1 MSREVDSRVVEMR
14 FDNTNFEKNTKKT
27 IASVDRLMEKLQF
40 KGAEK
45 GFEKLDEA
53 AKDVD
58 FGPMDESLSVLERHF
73 GALEIVATTALVN
86 ITNKFVNAGEKLV
99 KSLSVDQVMSGWN
112 KYTEKTSNVQ
122 TIMNATGKSIEQ
134 VNSYLNKL
142 MWYSDET
149 SFSFNE
155 MTSAISSMTATGGD
169 IEKLIPM
176 VMGIANSV
184 ADAGQSGEAFN
195 HTIRNLTQSYS
206 TGFLN
211 LQDWNSLAIA
221 KTNSKALIE
230 NLIEAGKELGT
241 LDAQGRTSSGTLVN
255 AGTFRNT
262 LSEKWATKAVMERAF
277 NKYAQMTLD
286 VYDLTQKES
295 ITASEA
301 IDQLSGSY
309 DNIAE
314 RSFKA
319 AQQAKSFNEAVDATK
334 DAVSSSWMKVFE
346 TIFGNKEEATDTWTE
361 LANRLY
367 DIFVPGIEDLR
378 ERLAEGLDS
387 GWHQLLSNE
396 MGDQGDAYTYALE
409 QVALATGALTEEQI
423 KEAGS
428 FGAALQEN
436 GVSADTLRQAL
447 DEACTSTEKLLALS
461 DKELDAQGY
470 DKDAIQKAHDQ
481 FVELN
486 EAVQNGTLDLEAYAE
501 AIGQVSGREH
511 LMQGLWNI
519 MDAIGKV
526 VGPIKEAFHEIF
538 PPADGERIYTVAER
552 FDLLTE
558 QLIITDETAE
568 KIKKTFKGVFSVL
581 RVGTT
586 ALSAIGRAAAK
597 GFGLVVDAAG
607 PVADVLLRIGAG
619 LGDFVT
625 EIGKVVTEGGTLEKK
640 LGRVKDALAKLLS
653 PLGDLGNALRQTT
666 IGKAIDEVLTK
677 GEEATG
683 VLGVLYR
690 TAKRVLTGL
699 YDLLT
704 NAAGSGT
711 TLLKSAGYTIGT
723 LITKLGKLGGE
734 IADFT
739 GATLPTMKQ
748 LEQNLSD
755 MPKNLGAALKEFAEG
770 FDASMR
776 AIDRRTTDTLA
787 PVKQFFTAV
796 KECFDAISGTDIYRL
811 MSLAD
816 VGLLAL
822 AINQMGKAI
831 VSLKKMLETPIGKL
845 FDAMAGSF
853 KQLTSAIKTWQKNNS
868 SKTLVS
874 MASAMLILAGA
885 MYVMSRIEPD
895 RLWDVFCITA
905 TSIGILAG
913 AAKLLEPTAKTMGK
927 AFDGLKSSVLN
938 AATLWGTAAALV
950 ALGVAASSIA
960 KGFAALMEVLQK
972 GNITANAA
980 ALSIASVSLMG
991 LMLALGKLSQALV
1004 VGEKTINHK
1013 AILTTG
1019 LEMLALGGAIKILST
1034 ALEPLSKIKST
1045 SLLKAGGAVAALGVL
1060 MTAMMGTLLIVQKAT
1075 KLAGAQNGFGMVAIA
1090 GGLFIAAQAVEKL
1103 AGIKLVPLEFAM
1115 TSMKTLMLLMTA
1127 MSALSSRTRFGSG
1140 AAVLAMAGSLYVLAG
1155 AVQLF
1160 ASMGG
1165 TAMDGL
1171 IKVIGAL
1178 TAITVASAWA
1188 GADGA
1193 VAIMTISSAMLVLAG
1208 AVAVYAK
1215 LGDDAWIALGKVGA
1229 ALAEM
1234 AVGVWILGKFKGD
1247 ALNAAWVI
1255 NTLSTGMIKLAA
1267 ACLIFNM
1274 VNWQSLAAAGIALGG
1289 LIAILMGAG
1298 WLATKLPMLSAGFT
1312 ILGTAFDKFASGAL
1326 KLAGAVA
1333 VIGVL
1338 SMFAG
1343 PICQAIVGAAP
1354 DIEEALVSVINIL
1367 CSVIVR
1373 CAEPLGRALGT
1384 LGLVIVDAIT
1394 VFIAGMWVRIKP
1406 ALDDLWG
1413 KFTGWVKTQFENFDL
1428 LDLIAHTTFI
1438 NPFAPFLDELEH
1450 GDSFMAGLYQQMTG
1464 TGKYA
1469 TEGMAKGVADKT
1481 ANAEVKKATE
1491 DVANTI
1497 VDTSKTTLDEH
1508 SPSKVMADIGRYV
1521 TLGLA
1526 EGIGDQSAL
1535 ARARAAMLNVATS
1548 IREVFTTYWGIHSP
1562 SDLAMSDAENILEGA
1577 VWGMCDEDAR
1587 EKLRQ
1592 ESYNAASAVK
1602 EGAGTALDEAAALIQ
1617 EKMLGIYDSFK
1628 MNPLANA
1635 DSLRAGVK
1643 DAQKSFEKT
1652 VQDSKLIPGR
1662 NGIQTATTDTTWSLD
1677 ALKKAA
1683 LDAMEKPYGVFT
1695 DFYKKALD
1703 DIQPDVA
1710 DPTTKAKA
1718 SKAGKSLADT
1728 LASAFSERLK
1738 ANKADMSA
1746 ASKEYALWEV
1756 TDGDTAALEEAVR
1769 KKTES
1774 LTREIELQTERVK
1787 IAQEQYDTMLSK
1799 VSGDNEN
1806 TKEAYAT
1813 LLDEKKTLA
1822 ELERD
1827 KQDSILAVIKE
1838 RVRESDTKTAEDEYE
1853 LWSALYEDSA
1863 TVTEKSNRKIAY
1875 IDRKIKASAEILL
1888 ATEADYK
1895 AVKEQYGEASLKTQA
1910 AYQTYLEA
1918 QTDQQ
1923 ELINELNKAQI
1934 EALENEAEYLKK
1946 QAAAV
1951 SSRQSLMNKLYNDG
1965 DLSSRADAYASAV
1978 EQYGEDSLEARR
1990 AATQGTMTAII
2001 GLGTALS
2008 GMRFQLGQVTYAQEK
2023 YNETVRLYGKYSE
2036 EALAAYENM
2045 MDSRSTF
2052 AGLAEELGGVFD
2064 MSDSAKRAL
2073 MQLGDAIATN
2083 WKPIQNGFSKVWT
2096 QVEKRFPQTAE
2107 KLANFV
2113 GLYMRDGAT
2122 ETISATMN
2130 AVVAAMNGD
2139 WASAVASGLTAV
2151 LDVVGTDFGQTLT
2164 EAISTALKNAF
2175 GGNGLLAQL
2184 LGELFANSGSSGGFF
2199 SKLLGGAKNGFFSKL
2214 WDWGKSLLG
2223 FTSKADKAM
2232 AAVNAAGT
2240 SKTGLLAVLNGTAE
2254 GAGAVQ
2260 TTTKAI
2266 VGSGGLAKA
2275 VATVGTKAAGIL
2287 GKVGGGIAKVA
2298 SMLGPHGLLIG
2309 AAVAATATVGVIVA
2323 KNWDKIKE
2331 SVGSV
2336 FEWIKEKASN
2346 LWSGVKGL
2354 VGGAI
2359 NVGKNVVGGL
2369 WNGIKGVASGLW
2381 NGIKGIG
2388 RGIINGFKS
2397 IFGIHSPSTVF
2408 AEIGGYLM
2416 QGMSNGITQSADG
2429 VDRSLEEV
2437 SAGALKVAQNGAE
2450 QLLRALNSEDDP
2462 VIRPVVDLSDAENSL
2477 GWMDDRMTGSYTR
2490 RLNVQRSAALAGA
2503 VTAKAN
2509 HQNGADEKE
2518 DDPAKKSG
2526 DREVVEAI
2534 RQMGDRIDGVARAV
2548 SGMKVVMNSRK
2559 LVGEIKTDMNNALGE
2574 LAEKGR

>member
-45 GFEKLDEA
+45 GFEKLDA
-53 AKDVD
+53 AAQDVD

-73 GALEIVATTALVN
+73 STLEIVATTALVN

-122 TIMNATGKSIEQ
+122 TIMNATGKSIDQ
-134 VNSYLNKL
+134 VNGYLNKL

-155 MTSAISSMTATGGD
+155 MTSALSSMTATGGD

-221 KTNSKALIE
+221 KTNSKALVE

-241 LDAQGRTSSGTLVN
+241 LDSQGRTSGGTLVN
-255 AGTFRNT
+255 ASTFRNT

-319 AQQAKSFNEAVDATK
+319 AQQAKSFNEAIDATK

-409 QVALATGALTEEQI
+409 QVALATGAVTEEQI

-447 DEACTSTEKLLALS
+447 DEARSSTEKLLALS

-470 DKDAIQKAHDQ
+470 DKDAIQKAHDK

-486 EAVQNGTLDLEAYAE
+486 EAVQNGTLDLAAYAE

-538 PPADGERIYTVAER
+538 PPADGDRIYTIAER

-558 QLIITDETAE
+558 KLIITDDTAE

-586 ALSAIGRAAAK
+586 ALSALGRAAAK

-625 EIGKVVTEGGTLEKK
+625 EIGKIVTEGGTLEKK

-653 PLGDLGNALRQTT
+653 PLGDLGDALRQTT

-704 NAAGSGT
+704 NAAGSGAV
-711 TLLKSAGYTIGT
+711 LLKSAGYAIGT

-796 KECFDAISGTDIYRL
+796 KEGFDAISGTDVYRL

-885 MYVMSRIEPD
+885 MYIMSRIEPD

-950 ALGVAASSIA
+950 ALGVAASAIA

-972 GNITANAA
+972 GNIAANAA
-980 ALSIASVSLMG
+980 ALSIASVALIG

-1045 SLLKAGGAVAALGVL
+1045 SLLKAGGAVVALGVL

-1090 GGLFIAAQAVEKL
+1090 GGLLIAAQAVEKL

-1140 AAVLAMAGSLYVLAG
+1140 AAMLAMAGSLYVLAG

-1165 TAMDGL
+1165 AAMDGL
-1171 IKVIGAL
+1171 VKVF
-1178 TAITVASAWA
+1178 TAMTLMAIVSDAAK
-1188 GADGA
+1188 ADGA

-1215 LGDDAWIALGKVGA
+1215 LGDDAWLALLKVGA
-1229 ALAEM
+1229 ALGGM
-1234 AVGVWILGKFKGD
+1234 TIAVVGLGRVKGD

-1333 VIGVL
+1333 ILGVL

-1354 DIEEALVSVINIL
+1354 DIEEALVSVINVL

-1373 CAEPLGRALGT
+1373 CAEPLGKALGT
-1384 LGLVIVDAIT
+1384 LGLIIVDAIT

-1428 LDLIAHTTFI
+1428 LGLIGNSWI
-1438 NPFAPFLDELEH
+1438 NPFAPFLDELAH
-1450 GDSFMAGLYQQMTG
+1450 GDSFMAGLYQQLTG

-1469 TEGMAKGVADKT
+1469 TEGLADGIADKEANAKVKDATDAVADAVVTT
-1481 ANAEVKKATE
+1481 AKDDFKQ
-1491 DVANTI
+1491 
-1497 VDTSKTTLDEH
+1497 H
-1508 SPSKVMADIGRYV
+1508 SPSKVMADIGRFV

-1548 IREVFTTYWGIHSP
+1548 IREVFTTFWGIHSP

-1643 DAQKSFEKT
+1643 EAQKNFEKT
-1652 VQDSKLIPGR
+1652 VQDSKLIPGKK
-1662 NGIQTATTDTTWSLD
+1662 GIQTANSDTTFSWD
-1677 ALKKAA
+1677 ELKQIA
-1683 LDAMEKPYGVFT
+1683 LDKIDGPLGVFN
-1695 DFYKKALD
+1695 DCYKKVVD
-1703 DIQPDVA
+1703 DILPDTT
-1710 DPTTKAKA
+1710 DPTTKTKA
-1718 SKAGKSLADT
+1718 SKTGKSLADT

-1738 ANKADMSA
+1738 ANKTEMSA

-1756 TDGDTAALEEAVR
+1756 TEGDTAALEEAVR

-1774 LTREIELQTERVK
+1774 LTREIDLQTERVK
-1787 IAQEQYDTMLSK
+1787 IAQEQYDTMLAK
-1799 VSGDNEN
+1799 VGGDNAN

-1838 RVRESDTKTAEDEYE
+1838 RYESDTKTAEDEYE
-1853 LWSALYEDSA
+1853 LWSALYEDSS

-1978 EQYGEDSLEARR
+1978 EQYGEDSIEARR

-2023 YNETVRLYGKYSE
+2023 YNETVRLHGKYSE
-2036 EALAAYENM
+2036 EALEAYENM

-2052 AGLAEELGGVFD
+2052 AGLAEELGDVFD
-2064 MSDSAKRAL
+2064 MSDSAKRAM

-2184 LGELFANSGSSGGFF
+2184 LSELFANSGSSGGFL

-2266 VGSGGLAKA
+2266 TGGGGLAKA

-2287 GKVGGGIAKVA
+2287 GKVGGGIVKVA

-2309 AAVAATATVGVIVA
+2309 AAVAATATVGTIVA

-2336 FEWIKEKASN
+2336 FNWIKEKASN

-2450 QLLRALNSEDDP
+2450 QMLRALNSEDDP

-2477 GWMDDRMTGSYTR
+2477 SWMDDRMTGSYTR
-2490 RLNVQRSAALAGA
+2490 RLNVRRSAALAGA

>member
-86 ITNKFVNAGEKLV
+86 ITNKFVNAGENLV

-112 KYTEKTSNVQ
+112 KYTDKTSNVQ
-122 TIMNATGKSIEQ
+122 TIMNATGKSIDQ
-134 VNSYLNKL
+134 VNGYLNKL

-149 SFSFNE
+149 SYSFSE
-155 MTSAISSMTATGGD
+155 MTSALSQMTAAGGN
-169 IEKLIPM
+169 IEKMIPM
-176 VMGIANSV
+176 IMGIANAT
-184 ADAGQSGEAFN
+184 ADAGKMGFAFQS
-195 HTIRNLTQSYS
+195 TIRNLTQSYS
-206 TGFLN
+206 AGHLQ
-211 LQDWNSLAIA
+211 LQDWKSL
-221 KTNSKALIE
+221 
-230 NLIEAGKELGT
+230 NLMGT
-241 LDAQGRTSSGTLVN
+241 
-255 AGTFRNT
+255 
-262 LSEKWATKAVMERAF
+262 ATKALKQELIDTAVELGVIKKGEVTIASFESSLQKKWANTEVMEKTFA
-277 NKYAQMTLD
+277 KYASMMEAA
-286 VYDLTQKES
+286 YELTQKNKGMTS
-295 ITASEA
+295 SEA
-301 IDQLSGSY
+301 LEQLKGQY
-309 DNIAE
+309 GELAE
-314 RSFKA
+314 RAALA
-319 AQQAKSFNEAVDATK
+319 AQQATSFAQAIDSTK
-334 DAVSSSWMKVFE
+334 DAVSSKWMAVFE

-367 DIFVPGIEDLR
+367 DIFVPSIDALN
-378 ERLAEGLDS
+378 ERLTEGLDS

-447 DEACTSTEKLLALS
+447 DEARTSTEKLLALS
-461 DKELDAQGY
+461 DKELDTQGY

-481 FVELN
+481 FLELN

-538 PPADGERIYTVAER
+538 PPADGERIYTVAEQ

-558 QLIITDETAE
+558 KLIITDETAE

-607 PVADVLLRIGAG
+607 PVADILLRIGAG

-711 TLLKSAGYTIGT
+711 ALLKSAGYAIGT

-770 FDASMR
+770 FNASMR

-796 KECFDAISGTDIYRL
+796 KEGFDAISGTDIYRL

-853 KQLTSAIKTWQKNNS
+853 KQLTSAIKTWQKNNF

-972 GNITANAA
+972 GNIAANAA

-1019 LEMLALGGAIKILST
+1019 LEMLALSGAIKILST
-1034 ALEPLSKIKST
+1034 ALEPLSEIKAT

-1075 KLAGAQNGFGMVAIA
+1075 KLASAQNGFGMVAIA
-1090 GGLFIAAQAVEKL
+1090 GGLLIAAQAVEKL

-1140 AAVLAMAGSLYVLAG
+1140 AAMLAMAGSLYVLAG
-1155 AVQLF
+1155 AVKLF
-1160 ASMGG
+1160 ADMGDDAIG
-1165 TAMDGL
+1165 GL
-1171 IKVIGAL
+1171 IDVFTAL
-1178 TAITVASAWA
+1178 TLITITSAKAS
-1188 GADGA
+1188 ADGA

-1215 LGDDAWIALGKVGA
+1215 LGKDALIGLGMT
-1229 ALAEM
+1229 ALALLEM
-1234 AVGVWILGKFKGD
+1234 WGAVALLSRMKGD
-1247 ALNAAWVI
+1247 ALNAAWAI
-1255 NTLSTGMIKLAA
+1255 NTLSAGMIKLAA

-1333 VIGVL
+1333 ILGVL

-1354 DIEEALVSVINIL
+1354 DIEEALVSVINLL

-1373 CAEPLGRALGT
+1373 CALPLGIALGT
-1384 LGLVIVDAIT
+1384 LGLIIVDGIT

-1587 EKLRQ
+1587 DKLRQ
-1592 ESYNAASAVK
+1592 ESYNSASAVK
-1602 EGAGTALDEAAALIQ
+1602 EGAGTALDEAATLIQ
-1617 EKMLGIYDSFK
+1617 EKMLGIYAAFK
-1628 MNPLANA
+1628 MDPMGSGSNPL
-1635 DSLRAGVK
+1635 SIGVK
-1643 DAQKSFEKT
+1643 TAQEQFET
-1652 VQDSKLIPGR
+1652 ALQDSKLIPGK
-1662 NGIQTATTDTTWSLD
+1662 NGIQMATTDTTWGAD
-1677 ALKKAA
+1677 DMAQAA
-1683 LDAMEKPYGVFT
+1683 KSKIASYLGVFG
-1695 DFYKKALD
+1695 DYYKKAVD
-1703 DIQPDVA
+1703 DITT
-1710 DPTTKAKA
+1710 DPTGTTAKTKA
-1718 SKAGKSLADT
+1718 SKTGKSLADT

-1799 VSGDNEN
+1799 VGGDNEN

-1838 RVRESDTKTAEDEYE
+1838 RYESDTKTAEDEYE

-2008 GMRFQLGQVTYAQEK
+2008 GMRFQLGQVTYAQEQ
-2023 YNETVRLYGKYSE
+2023 YNETVRLYGKHSK

-2184 LGELFANSGSSGGFF
+2184 LGELFANSGSSGGFL

-2214 WDWGKSLLG
+2214 WNWGKSLLG
-2223 FTSKADKAM
+2223 FTSKTDKAM

-2275 VATVGTKAAGIL
+2275 VTTVGTKAAGIL

-2309 AAVAATATVGVIVA
+2309 AAVAATATVGTIVA

-2509 HQNGADEKE
+2509 RQNGADEKD

>member
-53 AKDVD
+53 ARDVD

-73 GALEIVATTALVN
+73 SALEIVATTALVN

-99 KSLSVDQVMSGWN
+99 KNLSVDQVMSGWN

-122 TIMNATGKSIEQ
+122 TIMNATGKSIDQ
-134 VNSYLNKL
+134 VNGYLNKL

-155 MTSAISSMTATGGD
+155 MTSALSSMTATGGD

-176 VMGIANSV
+176 IMGIANSV
-184 ADAGQSGEAFN
+184 ADTGQSGEAFV

-221 KTNSKALIE
+221 KTNSKALVE

-241 LDAQGRTSSGTLVN
+241 LDAQGRTSGGTLVN
-255 AGTFRNT
+255 ASTFRNT

-319 AQQAKSFNEAVDATK
+319 AQQAKSFNEAIDATK

-367 DIFVPGIEDLR
+367 DIFVPGVEDLR

-387 GWHQLLSNE
+387 GWHKLLSNE

-447 DEACTSTEKLLALS
+447 DEARTSTEKLLALS

-481 FVELN
+481 FVALN
-486 EAVQNGTLDLEAYAE
+486 EAVQNGTLDLEGYAE

-538 PPADGERIYTVAER
+538 PPADGERIYTIAER

-558 QLIITDETAE
+558 KLIITDETAE
-568 KIKKTFKGVFSVL
+568 KIKKTFEGVFSVI
-581 RVGTT
+581 RVGVN
-586 ALSAIGRAAAK
+586 ALKTGIKTMADIFSAAAPI
-597 GFGLVVDAAG
+597 GN
-607 PVADVLLRIGAG
+607 LLLGMTASI
-619 LGDFVT
+619 GDFVSSIADAFNPLEALGALIT
-625 EIGKVVTEGGTLEKK
+625 GFIQTIAPVLSSFGKEADTAFSDFANGAKEAFNSFDPERMKDFITGGLSVGILASVKSFLDGIKSVGESAKGIIGGI
-640 LGRVKDALAKLLS
+640 KDAINS
-653 PLGDLGNALRQTT
+653 LGE
-666 IGKAIDEVLTK
+666 AIDAWK
-677 GEEATG
+677 EA
-683 VLGVLYR
+683 
-690 TAKRVLTGL
+690 K
-699 YDLLT
+699 
-704 NAAGSGT
+704 
-711 TLLKSAGYTIGT
+711 KSET
-723 LITKLGKLGGE
+723 LIT
-734 IADFT
+734 IAKSV
-739 GATLPTMKQ
+739 GIIAASLAVVSMIKP
-748 LEQNLSD
+748 ERLSAS
-755 MPKNLGAALKEFAEG
+755 LGAM
-770 FDASMR
+770 ASVF
-776 AIDRRTTDTLA
+776 L
-787 PVKQFFTAV
+787 
-796 KECFDAISGTDIYRL
+796 
-811 MSLAD
+811 
-816 VGLLAL
+816 GLLGVMKAL
-822 AINQMGKAI
+822 VLISKE
-831 VSLKKMLETPIGKL
+831 VSSLKL
-845 FDAMAGSF
+845 MA
-853 KQLTSAIKTWQKNNS
+853 
-868 SKTLVS
+868 VS
-874 MASAMLILAGA
+874 
-885 MYVMSRIEPD
+885 
-895 RLWDVFCITA
+895 T
-905 TSIGILAG
+905 
-913 AAKLLEPTAKTMGK
+913 
-927 AFDGLKSSVLN
+927 
-938 AATLWGTAAALV
+938 
-950 ALGVAASSIA
+950 
-960 KGFAALMEVLQK
+960 
-972 GNITANAA
+972 
-980 ALSIASVSLMG
+980 
-991 LMLALGKLSQALV
+991 
-1004 VGEKTINHK
+1004 
-1013 AILTTG
+1013 
-1019 LEMLALGGAIKILST
+1019 
-1034 ALEPLSKIKST
+1034 
-1045 SLLKAGGAVAALGVL
+1045 
-1060 MTAMMGTLLIVQKAT
+1060 
-1075 KLAGAQNGFGMVAIA
+1075 GMVA
-1090 GGLFIAAQAVEKL
+1090 V
-1103 AGIKLVPLEFAM
+1103 
-1115 TSMKTLMLLMTA
+1115 
-1127 MSALSSRTRFGSG
+1127 SS
-1140 AAVLAMAGSLYVLAG
+1140 AVLVL
-1155 AVQLF
+1155 
-1160 ASMGG
+1160 
-1165 TAMDGL
+1165 
-1171 IKVIGAL
+1171 
-1178 TAITVASAWA
+1178 
-1188 GADGA
+1188 
-1193 VAIMTISSAMLVLAG
+1193 
-1208 AVAVYAK
+1208 
-1215 LGDDAWIALGKVGA
+1215 
-1229 ALAEM
+1229 
-1234 AVGVWILGKFKGD
+1234 
-1247 ALNAAWVI
+1247 
-1255 NTLSTGMIKLAA
+1255 
-1267 ACLIFNM
+1267 
-1274 VNWQSLAAAGIALGG
+1274 
-1289 LIAILMGAG
+1289 
-1298 WLATKLPMLSAGFT
+1298 
-1312 ILGTAFDKFASGAL
+1312 SGAL
-1326 KLAGAVA
+1326 KVISTIDKNDLLACIGALGGVMAELTAVGAILSKDGTRFLKGATGLIAFAGAVGILTAALKALSSLKLEETAKGLAGISGIAA
-1333 VIGVL
+1333 VLLVTAKLMNGVKFGIGN
-1338 SMFAG
+1338 
-1343 PICQAIVGAAP
+1343 GAAFLMLAGSMNLMVSAFERFSEMDWT
-1354 DIEEALVSVINIL
+1354 DIGKALTATAVGIGAFVI
-1367 CSVIVR
+1367 
-1373 CAEPLGRALGT
+1373 ALNLSKGT
-1384 LGLVIVDAIT
+1384 LGAAVALTTMAAAVNLLAPAIEKLGALSLNEMGMALLAVAGAFTAMGVAAFILAPLAPVIVALSLSISALALSIGALLALNSAAMFIGNLASSLTLLQNLNFQVFIEALKSAAWLVVEFITGIIKGLAEVASTLATSIAKIIEAVCSAIVLSAPAIGEALYAVGTT
-1394 VFIAGMWVRIKP
+1394 VFDVVVQLLDYIWTKSQP
-1406 ALDDLWG
+1406 ALNDLWD
-1413 KFTGWVKTQFENFDL
+1413 KFTGWVKSKFENFNL
-1428 LDLIAHTTFI
+1428 LDLIGSSWI

-1450 GDSFMAGLYQQMTG
+1450 GDSFMAGIYQQMTG

-1469 TEGMAKGVADKT
+1469 TEGLADGVADKT

-1491 DVANTI
+1491 DVASTI
-1497 VDTSKTTLDEH
+1497 VDTSKTTLKQH
-1508 SPSKVMADIGRYV
+1508 SPSKVMAEIGRFV

-1526 EGIGDQSAL
+1526 EGIGDNTAL
-1535 ARARAAMLNVATS
+1535 ARAKAAMLYVASS

-1577 VWGMCDEDAR
+1577 VLGMCDPEAR
-1587 EKLRQ
+1587 QKLYD
-1592 ESYNAASAVK
+1592 ESYNAASEVK
-1602 EGAGTALDEAAALIQ
+1602 NGAGKALDEAATLVQ
-1617 EKMLGIYDSFK
+1617 DKMQGIYAAFK
-1628 MNPLANA
+1628 MDPLGSSSNPL
-1635 DSLRAGVK
+1635 STGVGA
-1643 DAQKSFEKT
+1643 AQKQFET
-1652 VQDSKLIPGR
+1652 AIRDSKLIPGK
-1662 NGIQTATTDTTWSLD
+1662 NGIQTKNGEKTWGVDDIAQAVKNKIASHL
-1677 ALKKAA
+1677 
-1683 LDAMEKPYGVFT
+1683 GVFG
-1695 DFYKKALD
+1695 DYYKKAKD
-1703 DIQPDVA
+1703 DITT
-1710 DPTTKAKA
+1710 DPTTKTKA
-1718 SKAGKSLADT
+1718 SKTGKSLADT

-1738 ANKADMSA
+1738 ANKTEMSA

-1756 TDGDTAALEEAVR
+1756 TEGDTAALEEAVR

-1774 LTREIELQTERVK
+1774 LTREIDLQTERVK
-1787 IAQEQYDTMLSK
+1787 IAQEQYDTMLAK
-1799 VSGDNEN
+1799 VGGDNAN

-1838 RVRESDTKTAEDEYE
+1838 RYESDTKTAEDEYE

-1875 IDRKIKASAEILL
+1875 IDRKIKASAEVLL

-1895 AVKEQYGEASLKTQA
+1895 AVKEQFGEASLKTQA

-1934 EALENEAEYLKK
+1934 EALENEAAYLKK

-1951 SSRQSLMNKLYNDG
+1951 SSRQSLMAKLYNDG

-2023 YNETVRLYGKYSE
+2023 YNETVRLHGKYSK
-2036 EALAAYENM
+2036 EALEAYENM

-2052 AGLAEELGGVFD
+2052 AGLAEELGDVFD
-2064 MSDSAKRAL
+2064 MSDSAKRAM
-2073 MQLGDAIATN
+2073 MQMGDAIATN

-2175 GGNGLLAQL
+2175 GGNGLLARL
-2184 LGELFANSGSSGGFF
+2184 LSELFANSGSSGGFF
-2199 SKLLGGAKNGFFSKL
+2199 SKLWN
-2214 WDWGKSLLG
+2214 WGKSLLG
-2223 FTSKADKAM
+2223 FTSKTDKAM

-2240 SKTGLLAVLNGTAE
+2240 SKTGLLAVLNGTAK
-2254 GAGAVQ
+2254 GASAVEA
-2260 TTTKAI
+2260 TTKAI
-2266 VGSGGLAKA
+2266 TGGGGLAKA

-2287 GKVGGGIAKVA
+2287 GKVGGGIVKVA

-2309 AAVAATATVGVIVA
+2309 AAVAATATVGTIVA

-2336 FEWIKEKASN
+2336 FNWIKEKAAN

-2354 VGGAI
+2354 VGGAV

-2369 WNGIKGVASGLW
+2369 WNGIKGVAGGLW

-2437 SAGALKVAQNGAE
+2437 SAGALKVAQSGAE
-2450 QLLRALNSEDDP
+2450 HLLRALNSEEDP

-2477 GWMDDRMTGSYTR
+2477 GWMNDQMAGSYTR

-2509 HQNGADEKE
+2509 HQNGADEKD
-2518 DDPAKKSG
+2518 DDPAKQSG

-2548 SGMKVVMNSRK
+2548 GSMKVVMNSRK

-2574 LAEKGR
+2574 LTEKGR

>member
-134 VNSYLNKL
+134 VNGYLNKL

-149 SFSFNE
+149 SYSFSE
-155 MTSAISSMTATGGD
+155 MTSALSQMTAAGGNID
-169 IEKLIPM
+169 KMIPM
-176 VMGIANSV
+176 IMGIANAT
-184 ADAGQSGEAFN
+184 ADAGKMGFAFQS
-195 HTIRNLTQSYS
+195 TIRNLTQSYS
-206 TGFLN
+206 AGHLQ
-211 LQDWNSLAIA
+211 LQDWKSL
-221 KTNSKALIE
+221 
-230 NLIEAGKELGT
+230 NLMGT
-241 LDAQGRTSSGTLVN
+241 
-255 AGTFRNT
+255 
-262 LSEKWATKAVMERAF
+262 ATKALKQELINTAVELGVIKKGEVTIASFESSLQKKWANTEVMEKTFA
-277 NKYAQMTLD
+277 KYASMMEAA
-286 VYDLTQKES
+286 YELTQKNKGMTS
-295 ITASEA
+295 SEA
-301 IDQLSGSY
+301 LEQLKGQY
-309 DNIAE
+309 GELAE
-314 RSFKA
+314 RAALA
-319 AQQAKSFNEAVDATK
+319 AQQATSFAQAIDSTK
-334 DAVSSSWMKVFE
+334 DAVSSKWMAVFE

-367 DIFVPGIEDLR
+367 NIFVPSIDALN
-378 ERLAEGLDS
+378 ERLTEGLDS

-409 QVALATGALTEEQI
+409 QVALATGALTEKQI
-423 KEAGS
+423 EEAGS

-447 DEACTSTEKLLALS
+447 DEARTSTEKLLALS

-538 PPADGERIYTVAER
+538 PPADGERIYTVAEQ

-558 QLIITDETAE
+558 KLIITDETAE

-607 PVADVLLRIGAG
+607 PVADILLRIGAG

-625 EIGKVVTEGGTLEKK
+625 EIGEVVTEGGTLEKK

-704 NAAGSGT
+704 NAAGSGA
-711 TLLKSAGYTIGT
+711 TLLKSAGYAIGT

-796 KECFDAISGTDIYRL
+796 KEGFDAISGTDIYRL

-972 GNITANAA
+972 GNIAANAA

-1019 LEMLALGGAIKILST
+1019 LEMLALSGAIKILST
-1034 ALEPLSKIKST
+1034 ALEPLSEIKAT

-1060 MTAMMGTLLIVQKAT
+1060 MTAMMGTLLIVQKVT

-1090 GGLFIAAQAVEKL
+1090 GGLLIAAQAVEKL

-1140 AAVLAMAGSLYVLAG
+1140 AAMLAMAGSLYVLAG

-1160 ASMGG
+1160 ANMGDDAIG
-1165 TAMDGL
+1165 GL
-1171 IKVIGAL
+1171 CEVFAAL
-1178 TAITVASAWA
+1178 TLITITSAKAS
-1188 GADGA
+1188 ADGA

-1215 LGDDAWIALGKVGA
+1215 LGDDAWLALLKVAAALGGMTIAVVG
-1229 ALAEM
+1229 
-1234 AVGVWILGKFKGD
+1234 LGMVKGD

-1267 ACLIFNM
+1267 ACVIFGYAD
-1274 VNWQSLAAAGIALGG
+1274 WESLKTAGIVIGG
-1289 LIAILMGAG
+1289 LTVAFVAVGAIVSKFPLISVGLET
-1298 WLATKLPMLSAGFT
+1298 LAK
-1312 ILGTAFDKFASGAL
+1312 AFDKFGAGAL

-1354 DIEEALVSVINIL
+1354 DIEEALVSVINLL
-1367 CSVIVR
+1367 CNVIVR

-1652 VQDSKLIPGR
+1652 VQDSKLIPGK
-1662 NGIQTATTDTTWSLD
+1662 NGIQMATTDTTWGAD
-1677 ALKKAA
+1677 DMAQAA
-1683 LDAMEKPYGVFT
+1683 KSKIASYLGVFG
-1695 DFYKKALD
+1695 DYYKKAVD
-1703 DIQPDVA
+1703 DITT
-1710 DPTTKAKA
+1710 DPTGTTAKTKA
-1718 SKAGKSLADT
+1718 SKTGKSLADT

-1799 VSGDNEN
+1799 VGGDNEN

-1838 RVRESDTKTAEDEYE
+1838 RYESDTKTAEDEYE

-2184 LGELFANSGSSGGFF
+2184 LGELFANSGSSGGFL

-2214 WDWGKSLLG
+2214 WNWGKSLLG

-2309 AAVAATATVGVIVA
+2309 AAVAATATVGTIVA

>member
-53 AKDVD
+53 AKNVD

-122 TIMNATGKSIEQ
+122 TIMNATGKSIDQ
-134 VNSYLNKL
+134 VNGYLNKL

-149 SFSFNE
+149 SYSFSE
-155 MTSAISSMTATGGD
+155 MTSALSQMTAAGGD
-169 IEKLIPM
+169 IEKMIPM
-176 VMGIANSV
+176 IMGIANAT
-184 ADAGQSGEAFN
+184 ADAGKMGFAFQS
-195 HTIRNLTQSYS
+195 TIRNLTQSYS
-206 TGFLN
+206 AGHLQ
-211 LQDWNSLAIA
+211 LQDWKSL
-221 KTNSKALIE
+221 
-230 NLIEAGKELGT
+230 NLMGT
-241 LDAQGRTSSGTLVN
+241 
-255 AGTFRNT
+255 
-262 LSEKWATKAVMERAF
+262 ATKALKQELIDTAVELGVIKKGEVTIASFESSLQKKWANTEVMEKTFA
-277 NKYAQMTLD
+277 KYASMMEAA
-286 VYDLTQKES
+286 YELTQKNKGMTS
-295 ITASEA
+295 SEA
-301 IDQLSGSY
+301 LEQLKGQY
-309 DNIAE
+309 GELAE
-314 RSFKA
+314 RAALA
-319 AQQAKSFNEAVDATK
+319 AQQATSFAQAIDSTK
-334 DAVSSSWMKVFE
+334 DAVSSKWMAVFE

-367 DIFVPGIEDLR
+367 DIFVPSIDALN
-378 ERLAEGLDS
+378 ERLTEGLDS

-409 QVALATGALTEEQI
+409 QVALATGALTEKQI
-423 KEAGS
+423 EEAGS

-447 DEACTSTEKLLALS
+447 DEARTSTEKLLALS

-481 FVELN
+481 FLELN

-538 PPADGERIYTVAER
+538 PSADGERIYTVAEQ
-552 FDLLTE
+552 FDLLTKK
-558 QLIITDETAE
+558 LIITDETAE
-568 KIKKTFKGVFSVL
+568 KIKKTFKGVFSVI
-581 RVGTT
+581 RVGVNMLKTVVQT
-586 ALSAIGRAAAK
+586 A
-597 GFGLVVDAAG
+597 
-607 PVADVLLRIGAG
+607 ADVLSAAAPLGDVLLGMTASIGGFVSSVAESLNPLEALGSMITGFVQTIAPVLSSFGKNADTVFADFAEGAKEAFNSFDPERMKDFITGGLSVGILASVKSFLDGIKSVGESAKGIIGGIKETISSIGEAIDAWKDTKKSETLITIAKSIGIIAASLAVVSMIKPERLSASMGAMTGVLLGLLGAMKTLALISKEVSSLKLMAVSTGMLAVSSAVLVLSGALKVISTIDKNDLLACIGALGGVMGELTVVATILSKDGTRFLKGATG
-619 LGDFVT
+619 LIAFAGAVGILATALKALSSLKLEETAKGLAGISGIAAVLLITAKLMNCVKFGIGNGAGFLMLAGSMNLMTSAFERFGEMDWT
-625 EIGKVVTEGGTLEKK
+625 EIGKALTTTAVGISAFVIALNLSKGTLGAAVALTTMAAAVNLLVPAIEK
-640 LGRVKDALAKLLS
+640 LGALSLNEMGMALLAVAGAFTAMGVAAFILAPLTPVIVALSLSISALALSIGALLALNS
-653 PLGDLGNALRQTT
+653 AAMFIGNLASSLTLLQNLNFQVFIEALKSAAWLVVEFITGIIKGLAEVAST
-666 IGKAIDEVLTK
+666 LATSIAKIIEAVCSAIVLSAPAIG
-677 GEEATG
+677 EA
-683 VLGVLYR
+683 LY
-690 TAKRVLTGL
+690 AV
-699 YDLLT
+699 
-704 NAAGSGT
+704 GT
-711 TLLKSAGYTIGT
+711 TL
-723 LITKLGKLGGE
+723 
-734 IADFT
+734 
-739 GATLPTMKQ
+739 
-748 LEQNLSD
+748 
-755 MPKNLGAALKEFAEG
+755 
-770 FDASMR
+770 
-776 AIDRRTTDTLA
+776 ID
-787 PVKQFFTAV
+787 V
-796 KECFDAISGTDIYRL
+796 II
-811 MSLAD
+811 
-816 VGLLAL
+816 
-822 AINQMGKAI
+822 
-831 VSLKKMLETPIGKL
+831 
-845 FDAMAGSF
+845 
-853 KQLTSAIKTWQKNNS
+853 
-868 SKTLVS
+868 
-874 MASAMLILAGA
+874 
-885 MYVMSRIEPD
+885 
-895 RLWDVFCITA
+895 
-905 TSIGILAG
+905 
-913 AAKLLEPTAKTMGK
+913 KLLDYIWLKCEP
-927 AFDGLKSSVLN
+927 
-938 AATLWGTAAALV
+938 
-950 ALGVAASSIA
+950 
-960 KGFAALMEVLQK
+960 
-972 GNITANAA
+972 
-980 ALSIASVSLMG
+980 
-991 LMLALGKLSQALV
+991 
-1004 VGEKTINHK
+1004 
-1013 AILTTG
+1013 
-1019 LEMLALGGAIKILST
+1019 
-1034 ALEPLSKIKST
+1034 
-1045 SLLKAGGAVAALGVL
+1045 
-1060 MTAMMGTLLIVQKAT
+1060 
-1075 KLAGAQNGFGMVAIA
+1075 
-1090 GGLFIAAQAVEKL
+1090 
-1103 AGIKLVPLEFAM
+1103 
-1115 TSMKTLMLLMTA
+1115 
-1127 MSALSSRTRFGSG
+1127 
-1140 AAVLAMAGSLYVLAG
+1140 
-1155 AVQLF
+1155 
-1160 ASMGG
+1160 
-1165 TAMDGL
+1165 
-1171 IKVIGAL
+1171 
-1178 TAITVASAWA
+1178 
-1188 GADGA
+1188 
-1193 VAIMTISSAMLVLAG
+1193 
-1208 AVAVYAK
+1208 
-1215 LGDDAWIALGKVGA
+1215 
-1229 ALAEM
+1229 
-1234 AVGVWILGKFKGD
+1234 
-1247 ALNAAWVI
+1247 ALN
-1255 NTLSTGMIKLAA
+1255 
-1267 ACLIFNM
+1267 
-1274 VNWQSLAAAGIALGG
+1274 
-1289 LIAILMGAG
+1289 
-1298 WLATKLPMLSAGFT
+1298 
-1312 ILGTAFDKFASGAL
+1312 
-1326 KLAGAVA
+1326 
-1333 VIGVL
+1333 
-1338 SMFAG
+1338 
-1343 PICQAIVGAAP
+1343 
-1354 DIEEALVSVINIL
+1354 
-1367 CSVIVR
+1367 
-1373 CAEPLGRALGT
+1373 
-1384 LGLVIVDAIT
+1384 
-1394 VFIAGMWVRIKP
+1394 
-1406 ALDDLWG
+1406 DLWG
-1413 KFTGWVKTQFENFDL
+1413 KFTGWVKSKFENFNL
-1428 LDLIAHTTFI
+1428 LDLIGSSWI

-1469 TEGMAKGVADKT
+1469 TEGVAKGVADKT
-1481 ANAEVKKATE
+1481 ANAKVEKATE

-1535 ARARAAMLNVATS
+1535 ARAKTAMLNVATS

-1617 EKMLGIYDSFK
+1617 DKMLGIYAAFK
-1628 MNPLANA
+1628 MDPMGSGSNPL
-1635 DSLRAGVK
+1635 SIGVK
-1643 DAQKSFEKT
+1643 TAQKQFET
-1652 VQDSKLIPGR
+1652 ALQDSKLIPGK
-1662 NGIQTATTDTTWSLD
+1662 NGIQMTTTDTTWGAD
-1677 ALKKAA
+1677 DMAQAA
-1683 LDAMEKPYGVFT
+1683 KSKIASYLGVFG
-1695 DFYKKALD
+1695 DYYKKALD

-1710 DPTTKAKA
+1710 DPTTKKKA

-1799 VSGDNEN
+1799 VGGDNEN

-1827 KQDSILAVIKE
+1827 KQDSILTVIKE
-1838 RVRESDTKTAEDEYE
+1838 RYESDTKTAEDEYE

-1951 SSRQSLMNKLYNDG
+1951 SSRQSLMVKLYNDG

-1990 AATQGTMTAII
+1990 AATQGIMTAII

-2008 GMRFQLGQVTYAQEK
+2008 GMRFQLGQVTYAQEQ
-2023 YNETVRLYGKYSE
+2023 YNETVRLYGKYSK

-2064 MSDSAKRAL
+2064 MSDSAKQAL

-2139 WASAVASGLTAV
+2139 WAGAVASGLTAV

-2184 LGELFANSGSSGGFF
+2184 LGELFANSGSSGGFL
-2199 SKLLGGAKNGFFSKL
+2199 SKLLGGAKSGFFSKL
-2214 WDWGKSLLG
+2214 WNWGKSLLG

-2240 SKTGLLAVLNGTAE
+2240 SKNGLLAVLNGTAE

-2309 AAVAATATVGVIVA
+2309 AAVAATATVGTIVA

-2369 WNGIKGVASGLW
+2369 WNGIKGVAGGLW

-2509 HQNGADEKE
+2509 HQNGADEKD

>member
-134 VNSYLNKL
+134 VNGYLNKL

-346 TIFGNKEEATDTWTE
+346 DIFGNKEEATDTWTE

-367 DIFVPGIEDLR
+367 DIFVPGIEDLH

-447 DEACTSTEKLLALS
+447 DEARTSTEKLLALS

-558 QLIITDETAE
+558 KLIITDETAE
-568 KIKKTFKGVFSVL
+568 KIKKTFKGVFSVI
-581 RVGTT
+581 RVGVNMLKTVVQT
-586 ALSAIGRAAAK
+586 A
-597 GFGLVVDAAG
+597 
-607 PVADVLLRIGAG
+607 ADVLSA
-619 LGDFVT
+619 
-625 EIGKVVTEGGTLEKK
+625 
-640 LGRVKDALAKLLS
+640 AA
-653 PLGDLGNALRQTT
+653 PLGDVLLGMTASIGGFVSSVAENLNPLEALGSMITGFVQTIAPVLSSFGKNADTVFADFAEGAKEAFNSFDPERMKDFITGGLSVGILASVKSFLDGIESVGESAKGIIGGIKET
-666 IGKAIDEVLTK
+666 ISSLGEAIDAWKDAKKSETLITIAKSIGIIAASLAVVSMIKPERLSASMGAMTGMFLGLLGAMKALALISKEVSSLKLMAVSTGMVAVSSAVLVLSGALKVISTIDKNDLLACIGALGGVMGELTVVATILSKDGTRFLK
-677 GEEATG
+677 GATG
-683 VLGVLYR
+683 LIAFAGAVGILATALKALSSLKLEE
-690 TAKRVLTGL
+690 TAKGLAGISGITAVLVLVAKLMNGVKFGIGNGAAFL
-699 YDLLT
+699 MLAGSMNLLVSAFKSFGDMDWT
-704 NAAGSGT
+704 EIEKALVTAAGSITVFIIALNLARGT
-711 TLLKSAGYTIGT
+711 
-723 LITKLGKLGGE
+723 
-734 IADFT
+734 
-739 GATLPTMKQ
+739 
-748 LEQNLSD
+748 
-755 MPKNLGAALKEFAEG
+755 LGAALALTTMAAAVNLLVPAIKELGA
-770 FDASMR
+770 
-776 AIDRRTTDTLA
+776 L
-787 PVKQFFTAV
+787 
-796 KECFDAISGTDIYRL
+796 
-811 MSLAD
+811 SLTEMGMA
-816 VGLLAL
+816 LLA
-822 AINQMGKAI
+822 
-831 VSLKKMLETPIGKL
+831 V
-845 FDAMAGSF
+845 
-853 KQLTSAIKTWQKNNS
+853 
-868 SKTLVS
+868 
-874 MASAMLILAGA
+874 AGA
-885 MYVMSRIEPD
+885 FTV
-895 RLWDVFCITA
+895 
-905 TSIGILAG
+905 
-913 AAKLLEPTAKTMGK
+913 
-927 AFDGLKSSVLN
+927 
-938 AATLWGTAAALV
+938 
-950 ALGVAASSIA
+950 LGVAAAILAPLTPVIVALSLSISALALSIGALLALNSAAMFIGNLASSLTLLQNLNFQVFIEALKSAAWLVVEFITGIIKGLAEVASTLATSIA
-960 KGFAALMEVLQK
+960 KIIEAVCSAIVLSAPAIGEALY
-972 GNITANAA
+972 A
-980 ALSIASVSLMG
+980 
-991 LMLALGKLSQALV
+991 
-1004 VGEKTINHK
+1004 VG
-1013 AILTTG
+1013 TT
-1019 LEMLALGGAIKILST
+1019 
-1034 ALEPLSKIKST
+1034 
-1045 SLLKAGGAVAALGVL
+1045 
-1060 MTAMMGTLLIVQKAT
+1060 LIDV
-1075 KLAGAQNGFGMVAIA
+1075 I
-1090 GGLFIAAQAVEKL
+1090 
-1103 AGIKLVPLEFAM
+1103 IKLLD
-1115 TSMKTLMLLMTA
+1115 
-1127 MSALSSRTRFGSG
+1127 
-1140 AAVLAMAGSLYVLAG
+1140 Y
-1155 AVQLF
+1155 
-1160 ASMGG
+1160 
-1165 TAMDGL
+1165 
-1171 IKVIGAL
+1171 I
-1178 TAITVASAWA
+1178 
-1188 GADGA
+1188 
-1193 VAIMTISSAMLVLAG
+1193 
-1208 AVAVYAK
+1208 
-1215 LGDDAWIALGKVGA
+1215 
-1229 ALAEM
+1229 
-1234 AVGVWILGKFKGD
+1234 
-1247 ALNAAWVI
+1247 
-1255 NTLSTGMIKLAA
+1255 
-1267 ACLIFNM
+1267 
-1274 VNWQSLAAAGIALGG
+1274 
-1289 LIAILMGAG
+1289 
-1298 WLATKLPMLSAGFT
+1298 WLK
-1312 ILGTAFDKFASGAL
+1312 
-1326 KLAGAVA
+1326 
-1333 VIGVL
+1333 
-1338 SMFAG
+1338 
-1343 PICQAIVGAAP
+1343 C
-1354 DIEEALVSVINIL
+1354 E
-1367 CSVIVR
+1367 
-1373 CAEPLGRALGT
+1373 
-1384 LGLVIVDAIT
+1384 
-1394 VFIAGMWVRIKP
+1394 P

-1428 LDLIAHTTFI
+1428 LGLICNSWI
-1438 NPFAPFLDELEH
+1438 NPFAPFLDELAH

-1469 TEGMAKGVADKT
+1469 TEGLADGIADKEANAKVKDATDAVADAVVTT
-1481 ANAEVKKATE
+1481 AKDDFKQ
-1491 DVANTI
+1491 
-1497 VDTSKTTLDEH
+1497 H
-1508 SPSKVMADIGRYV
+1508 SPSKVMADIGRFV

-1602 EGAGTALDEAAALIQ
+1602 EGAGTALDEAATLIQ
-1617 EKMLGIYDSFK
+1617 EKMLGIYDLFK

-1643 DAQKSFEKT
+1643 DAQKNFEKT

-1677 ALKKAA
+1677 SIKKAA

-1710 DPTTKAKA
+1710 DPTTKTKA

-1799 VSGDNEN
+1799 VGGDNEN

-1827 KQDSILAVIKE
+1827 KQDSILAVIRE
-1838 RVRESDTKTAEDEYE
+1838 RYESDTKTAEDEYE

-1951 SSRQSLMNKLYNDG
+1951 SSRQSLMAKLYNDG
-1965 DLSSRADAYASAV
+1965 DLASRADAYASAV

-2008 GMRFQLGQVTYAQEK
+2008 GMRFQLGQVTYAQEQ

-2139 WASAVASGLTAV
+2139 WASAVANGLTAV

-2164 EAISTALKNAF
+2164 EAISTTLKNAF

-2184 LGELFANSGSSGGFF
+2184 LGELFANSGSSGGFL

-2214 WDWGKSLLG
+2214 WNWGKSLLG
-2223 FTSKADKAM
+2223 FTSKTDKAM

-2309 AAVAATATVGVIVA
+2309 AAVAATVTVGTIVA

-2477 GWMDDRMTGSYTR
+2477 SWMDDRMTGSYTR